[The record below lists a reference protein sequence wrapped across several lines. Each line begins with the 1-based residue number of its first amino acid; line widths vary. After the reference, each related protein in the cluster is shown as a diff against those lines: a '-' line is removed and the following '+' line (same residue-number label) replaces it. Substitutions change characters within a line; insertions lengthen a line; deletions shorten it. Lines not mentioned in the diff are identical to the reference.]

1 MNEKNN
7 YCSLFTVHCLLFT
20 GILLISLFTG
30 IVACSAKSVNP
41 ILVLATNSNFG
52 VYTGEILK
60 TEGFNEF
67 QMDSL
72 SDTKVSLKY
81 LKQFDVV
88 ILPETSI
95 TPSQKEMIST
105 FVKEGGNLISF
116 RPDKKLSDI
125 FGIKD
130 AGGTIS
136 EGYLEVDFGSEQA
149 KILTSESMQ
158 FHGIA
163 DKYTLNGGKRIASLY
178 SDANTNTGLP
188 AVVSNNYGKGHAV
201 AFLYNLPKSIVYTR
215 QGNPLNAGLEK
226 DGIIGLRA
234 MDLFTDGWVNT
245 SKNTINQADEQMR
258 LLSHCIE
265 KLNCYTKPLPRLW
278 YFPDNLK
285 CLVTLTNDG
294 EGQGETDFEPQFT
307 DVDAKGA
314 KMTIY
319 ILAMNKTSKA
329 WADKWAAKGHEVV
342 GHPDDTKEAPNPHW
356 NRMDSVIRG
365 KKNEIINKFGVTQLT
380 NVNHWFVWCGRDA
393 DGNPDFAAEAKLE
406 AKNGI
411 EMDINYAHYDGGSKQ
426 GRFLGPLGINQG
438 TYEGSGMVMKFSGPD
453 GKIIPVYQH
462 FNNVYDQQYE
472 EIKDSVGFYNCFKGI
487 MDRSLNNE
495 VYSYISIKSHNW
507 AYYYTKAPL
516 MKMID
521 HANQN
526 GIPVWT
532 AVKLL
537 DFIKMK
543 DEAAFND
550 LTWADNK
557 LSFKLTSTLKH
568 TNKLTFMISSIYGSK
583 LLKGITVNG
592 KSQSFILKY
601 VKGINYAFV
610 SVEPGK
616 NYDVIVNYKE

>member
-1 MNEKNN
+1 MNKRIFLI
-7 YCSLFTVHCLLFT
+7 LFS
-20 GILLISLFTG
+20 IFTG
-30 IVACSAKSVNP
+30 IVACSAKSVSP
-41 ILVLATNSNFG
+41 ILVLATTSNFG

-72 SDTKVSLKY
+72 SDAKVSLKF

-88 ILPETSI
+88 ILSETLV
-95 TPSQKEMIST
+95 TPSQKEMIT
-105 FVKEGGNLISF
+105 TYVKEGGNLISF

-130 AGGTIS
+130 AGGVIS
-136 EGYLEVDFGSEQA
+136 EGYIALDKNSEQA
-149 KILTSESMQ
+149 KKLTSETMQ
-158 FHGIA
+158 FHGLA
-163 DKYTLNGGKRIASLY
+163 DKYSLKGGSTIAALD
-178 SDANTNTGLP
+178 SDAKTNAGMP
-188 AVVSNNYGKGHAV
+188 AVVSNNFGKGHAV
-201 AFLYNLPKSIVYTR
+201 AFLYNLPKSVVYTR
-215 QGNPLNAGLEK
+215 QGNPLSAGIEK
-226 DGIIGLRA
+226 DGINGLRA

-265 KLNCYTKPLPRLW
+265 KMNSYTKPLPRFW

-319 ILAMNKTSKA
+319 LLAINKTSKA
-329 WADKWAAKGHEVV
+329 FTDKWAGKGHEMV

-356 NRMDSVIRG
+356 NRMDSVIAG
-365 KKNEIINKFGVTQLT
+365 KEQEVLTKYGITQHT
-380 NVNHWFVWCGRDA
+380 NVNHWFVWCGRQA
-393 DGNPDFAAEAKLE
+393 DGTPDFTAEAKLE

-411 EMDINYAHYDGGSKQ
+411 EMDINYAHYDGGSTQ
-426 GRFLGPLGINQG
+426 GRFLGPLGYEQG
-438 TYEGSGMVMKFSGPD
+438 TYEGSGMVMKFSD
-453 GKIIPVYQH
+453 NNGKIIPVYQH
-462 FNNVYDQQYE
+462 YNNVYDQQYE
-472 EIKDSVGFYNCFKGI
+472 EIKDSVGFLNCFKGI
-487 MDRSLNNE
+487 MDRSLKNE

-521 HANQN
+521 RANQN

-537 DFIKMK
+537 DFIKAK

-568 TNKLTFMISSIYGSK
+568 TNKITFMIPSIYGSK
-583 LLKGITVNG
+583 LLKGVTVNG
-592 KSQSFILKY
+592 KSQSFILNY
-601 VKGINYAFV
+601 VKGINYAFI
-610 SVEPGK
+610 SVDPGK